1 MKKLLLI
8 LISTYLFADS
18 KIDFSD
24 KDTILLFVVL
34 GGLIVLLLA
43 YIYKLKMKLKTKKVK
58 MFSVSD
64 EAEFE
69 SESFE
74 KSSLYFDLQE
84 VFLYFFKTLNYEASV
99 KNNIFLVR
107 QDMLYLNDNNE
118 KCMPNRYFYGDYTNI
133 INAIWAAA
141 DLINQNVENETIFID
156 IGIMNNMQNR
166 TLLCVDIGVCGV
178 VDDKKTELF
187 KSFTNPKKLSI
198 SEQLHKFSG
207 YMKKIDGSSYAFK
220 DTNERINHA
229 ICLSIPILINDKENN
244 LPDVTPKDRLSVLI
258 VHNNIDISKTITA
271 NLESYEINCIQNQS
285 SNGLLEK
292 IEDGVNCAYRAVLLD
307 ANLINTFNEY
317 DLNRLV
323 KAQDEYCFKLILIL
337 NNHKITPNIEKII
350 QEVDFLPL
358 PYTIDNIRSIVNIIK
373 TQQEKLLS

>member
-1 MKKLLLI
+1 MKKILLS
-8 LISTYLFADS
+8 LISTHLFADS

-24 KDTILLFVVL
+24 KDTILLFIVL
-34 GGLIVLLLA
+34 GGLIFLLLA
-43 YIYKLKMKLKTKKVK
+43 YIYKLKMKLRAKKVK
-58 MFSVSD
+58 MFNVS
-64 EAEFE
+64 EENEME

-99 KNNIFLVR
+99 RNNIFLVQ
-107 QDMLYLNDNNE
+107 QDMIYYNSNDE

-156 IGIMNNMQNR
+156 IGVVNNIQNR
-166 TLLCVDIGVCGV
+166 TLLIIDIGVCGI

-198 SEQLHKFSG
+198 LEQLHKFSAF
-207 YMKKIDGSSYAFK
+207 MRKIDGSNYAFK
-220 DTNERINHA
+220 DTSERINHA
-229 ICLSIPILINDKENN
+229 ISLSIPVLVNNKENT
-244 LPDVTPKDRLSVLI
+244 LADVTPKDNLSVLI
-258 VHNNIDISKTITA
+258 VHSNTDISKTLTT
-271 NLESYEINCIQNQS
+271 NLESFEINCIQNQS

-292 IEDGVNCAYRAVLLD
+292 IEDGVNCAYRAVFLD
-307 ANLINTFNEY
+307 SSLINNFSEY
-317 DLNRLV
+317 DLNKLV
-323 KAQDEYCFKLILIL
+323 KAQDEYCFRLILIL
-337 NNHKITPNIEKII
+337 NNHKITPMIEKII